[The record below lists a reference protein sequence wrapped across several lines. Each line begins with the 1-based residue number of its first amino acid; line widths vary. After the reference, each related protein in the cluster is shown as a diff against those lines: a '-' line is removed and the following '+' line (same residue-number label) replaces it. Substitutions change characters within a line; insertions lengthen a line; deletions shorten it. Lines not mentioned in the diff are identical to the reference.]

1 VLANA
6 GSVTGFDAGGL
17 TAPVDVADGLAA
29 PGTGP
34 SCIAIMQ
41 ATADGFVYDEALTQP
56 NTGIFNCNA
65 DFLVDAPR

>member
-1 VLANA
+1 
-6 GSVTGFDAGGL
+6 
-17 TAPVDVADGLAA
+17 
-29 PGTGP
+29 
-34 SCIAIMQ
+34 MQ